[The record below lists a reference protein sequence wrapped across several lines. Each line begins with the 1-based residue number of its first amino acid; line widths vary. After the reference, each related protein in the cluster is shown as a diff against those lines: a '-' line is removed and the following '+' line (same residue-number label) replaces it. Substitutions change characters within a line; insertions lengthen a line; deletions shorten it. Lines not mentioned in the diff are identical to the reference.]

1 MQHRLVVQILAALD
15 EDHNA
20 TIYDLI
26 VQTLRSQESTHI
38 HHQRSVLDRIPDLLD
53 LLSERASSQLA
64 SSVVKAASSTYE
76 SELQSLILK
85 QSGLHFSSNKTGLGQ
100 LEDFSITRMG
110 RKIQDLAP
118 NLWTLLGSLLD
129 VEPDRRRTAPA
140 EETIDEDTEM
150 ALADIA
156 KTVE

>member
-20 TIYDLI
+20 TIYDVI

-85 QSGLHFSSNKTGLGQ
+85 QSGLHFSSNKTGLGPSVPSFWRHSQ
-100 LEDFSITRMG
+100 TSPNRHCKFWQSPKEIVKKIRFGMEHVMG
-110 RKIQDLAP
+110 Q
-118 NLWTLLGSLLD
+118 
-129 VEPDRRRTAPA
+129 
-140 EETIDEDTEM
+140 
-150 ALADIA
+150 
-156 KTVE
+156 

>member
-64 SSVVKAASSTYE
+64 LSVVKAASSTYDDE
-76 SELQSLILK
+76 TAYTLDTYPGHFLDTCDIL
-85 QSGLHFSSNKTGLGQ
+85 H
-100 LEDFSITRMG
+100 
-110 RKIQDLAP
+110 
-118 NLWTLLGSLLD
+118 
-129 VEPDRRRTAPA
+129 
-140 EETIDEDTEM
+140 
-150 ALADIA
+150 
-156 KTVE
+156 